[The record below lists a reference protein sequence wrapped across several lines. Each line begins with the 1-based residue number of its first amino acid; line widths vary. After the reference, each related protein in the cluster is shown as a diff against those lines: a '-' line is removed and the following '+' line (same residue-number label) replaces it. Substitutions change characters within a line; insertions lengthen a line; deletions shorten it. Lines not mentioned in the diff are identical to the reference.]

1 MAHEQKRKLL
11 FVCTANQQRSPTA
24 ERLFKDDSRFEVQ
37 SAGTHTIMGHAVS
50 DKLLEWADDVVV
62 MEEMHARAIR
72 RDFPQ
77 AVQSVQMHVLGIPDI
92 YEYMDTRL
100 QQEIR
105 ERMEKIYGPGS

>member
-1 MAHEQKRKLL
+1 MSEKKKRKVL

-24 ERLFKDDSRFEVQ
+24 ERLYKNDPRFDVQ

-72 RDFPQ
+72 REFPQ
-77 AVQSVQMHVLGIPDI
+77 SVQSVQMHVLGIPDI

-105 ERMEKIYGPGS
+105 ERMEKIYGPAS